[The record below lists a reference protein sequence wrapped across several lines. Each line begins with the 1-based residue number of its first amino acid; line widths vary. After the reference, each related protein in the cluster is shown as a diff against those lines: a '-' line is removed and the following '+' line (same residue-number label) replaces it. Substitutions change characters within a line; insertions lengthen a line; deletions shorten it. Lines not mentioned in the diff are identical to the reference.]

1 MARRNLQKRTPSPKA
16 AQSWLA
22 VVRTYNLCDA
32 TLARRLA
39 AIGLR
44 TAEHEV
50 LLNLLLA
57 PGLTQQQ
64 LAQRCFVAKS
74 GVSMLVTRMEEGGWL
89 QRHADAL
96 DARMRRLVLT
106 PQGQAM
112 AERGR
117 AIQDEVVSAM
127 THGAPPTELALVT
140 AAMQRASAALEQMQQ
155 ADAAA
160 ARQKKT
166 GLVEGGP

>member
-1 MARRNLQKRTPSPKA
+1 MARKKMLDNSPSA
-16 AQSWLA
+16 QAVQSWLA
-22 VVRTYNLCDA
+22 VVRAYHLCDA

-44 TAEHEV
+44 TGEHEV

-74 GVSMLVTRMEEGGWL
+74 GVSMLVTRMEQGGWL
-89 QRHADAL
+89 QRRADAL
-96 DARMRRLVLT
+96 DARMRRLFLT
-106 PQGQAM
+106 PQGQAQ
-112 AERGR
+112 AGRGR
-117 AIQDEVVSAM
+117 AIQDEVVSTM
-127 THGAPPTELALVT
+127 TQGAPPAELALVT

-160 ARQKKT
+160 ARQKKK
-166 GLVEGGP
+166 GLVEARP